1 MFEDSLFAS
10 RVGVVSAR
18 KRWTV
23 AASVTLQAAVLAVL
37 IVLPLWHP
45 EPVSFPLDGPKVL
58 MPLMP
63 KPPVRVEPQ
72 SASAAASSSMALP
85 SVTEVAMM
93 HSLLPSLH
101 PVVGEPPVSGP
112 IGLGMTE
119 SDSLPIGI
127 GIGDGHGPTVSVAP
141 ERKVGPVRVSTGV
154 SEGLL
159 LAPIRPVYPAIARAA
174 RVEGSVVV
182 EAVISR
188 AGRIE
193 SLRVVSGPMM
203 LQNAALDAIREARY
217 RPFQLNGEAVEVETR
232 ITVNFKLGG

>member
-23 AASVTLQAAVLAVL
+23 AASITLQAAVVAVL
-37 IVLPLWHP
+37 IVLPLLHP

-58 MPLMP
+58 MPLTP
-63 KPPVRVEPQ
+63 KAPVRVEQPR
-72 SASAAASSSMALP
+72 ASAASSSMALP
-85 SVTEVAMM
+85 SVTEVAMI

-101 PVVGEPPVSGP
+101 PVVGEPPPLGP
-112 IGLGMTE
+112 AGPGMAVPVG
-119 SDSLPIGI
+119 LPIGII
-127 GIGDGHGPTVSVAP
+127 GIGDGHGPAVSLAP
-141 ERKVGPVRVSTGV
+141 ERRVGPVRVSKGV
-154 SEGLL
+154 SEGML

-174 RVEGSVVV
+174 GVEGSVVV

-193 SLRVVSGPMM
+193 SLRVLSGPMM

-217 RPFQLNGEAVEVETR
+217 RPFQLNGEAVDVETR